1 MDSHQNRN
9 HNKCA
14 FIPSPIYFSFQNIW
28 PQYLTILC
36 SHLALCSLDCGD
48 NGQCQGSGCVCQKG
62 WEGDRCQH
70 RSCDPRCSL
79 HGQCKNGSCVCQTG
93 FNGKHCTL
101 PACNHPTGVRHGKNC
116 NGHGTCKRSFAGGIG
131 AYSRNKDTTHH
142 MESIVGESIMFTN
155 DMTNQLQY
163 R

>member
-1 MDSHQNRN
+1 MCFRPITYLLFL
-9 HNKCA
+9 HN
-14 FIPSPIYFSFQNIW
+14 SW
-28 PQYLTILC
+28 PKYLTVLY
-36 SHLALCSLDCGD
+36 SHSLALCSLDCGE
-48 NGQCQGSGCVCQKG
+48 NGQCQGSGCVCQEG

-70 RSCDPRCSL
+70 RSCDSRCSL

-101 PACNHPTGVRHGKNC
+101 PACNHPTSVRHGKKC
-116 NGHGTCKRSFAGGIG
+116 NGHGTCKRSFGGGIG
-131 AYSRNKDTTHH
+131 SYSRNKDTTHH
-142 MESIVGESIMFTN
+142 MESIVGGSIMFNN